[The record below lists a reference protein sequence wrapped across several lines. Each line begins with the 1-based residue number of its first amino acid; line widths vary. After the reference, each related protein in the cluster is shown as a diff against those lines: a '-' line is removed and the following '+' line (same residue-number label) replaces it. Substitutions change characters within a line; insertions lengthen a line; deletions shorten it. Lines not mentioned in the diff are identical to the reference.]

1 MKNYSTKRKLRLSVK
16 KAVSEWERIT
26 TGVPQGSVL
35 GLPLFNVFLKD
46 LLFFVSNAFLMIY

>member
-1 MKNYSTKRKLRLSVK
+1 MKNYSTKRKLRVNVK
-16 KAVSEWERIT
+16 KTVSEWERKT

>member
-1 MKNYSTKRKLRLSVK
+1 MKNYSTKRKLRVNVK
-16 KAVSEWERIT
+16 KTVSEWERIT

-46 LLFFVSNAFLMIY
+46 LFFSFQMLP